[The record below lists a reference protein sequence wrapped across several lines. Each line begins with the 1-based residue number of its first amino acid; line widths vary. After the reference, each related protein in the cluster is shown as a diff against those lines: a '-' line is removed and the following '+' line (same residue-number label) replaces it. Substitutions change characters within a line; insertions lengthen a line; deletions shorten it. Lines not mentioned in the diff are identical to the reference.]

1 MNLAP
6 QTSALRAG
14 ALALLVAAFVVP
26 SVHARPYPPDPG
38 DDQVVHTVYLGQ
50 AIQAAVPDVF
60 ERAAARHKAAPAK
73 AHASQAARAGEPKNQ
88 MPFTRPVR

>member
-1 MNLAP
+1 MNLAS

-26 SVHARPYPPDPG
+26 SVQARPYPPDPG
-38 DDQVVHTVYLGQ
+38 DEQVVHTVYLGQ
-50 AIQAAVPDVF
+50 ATQAAVPDVF
-60 ERAAARHKAAPAK
+60 DRAVARHKAARAK
-73 AHASQAARAGEPKNQ
+73 IHASQSAPAGEPKNQ